1 MVWGGVNNLG
11 ESNTSPSPPTSLP
24 TLLHHSLL
32 PQMAHICSS
41 NHTIP
46 PYHLLPDSYGHSIAI
61 SYSTFHLPHPH
72 PLPTA
77 YLLIFGILGT
87 PGSYI
92 LSSYMYIPHN
102 LILDYAILKGDD
114 YNSDLAKNIMY

>member
-1 MVWGGVNNLG
+1 M
-11 ESNTSPSPPTSLP
+11 P
-24 TLLHHSLL
+24 
-32 PQMAHICSS
+32 HICSS

-46 PYHLLPDSYGHSIAI
+46 PCHLLPDSYGYRIAI

-77 YLLIFGILGT
+77 YLPIFGILGT

-92 LSSYMYIPHN
+92 LSSYMYIPF
-102 LILDYAILKGDD
+102 LDPTIRSFLPLDHAILKGDD
-114 YNSDLAKNIMY
+114 YNSDLAKDIMY

>member
-1 MVWGGVNNLG
+1 M
-11 ESNTSPSPPTSLP
+11 P
-24 TLLHHSLL
+24 
-32 PQMAHICSS
+32 HICSS
-41 NHTIP
+41 SHTIP
-46 PYHLLPDSYGHSIAI
+46 HCHLLPNLYGYSIAI

-77 YLLIFGILGT
+77 YLPIFGILGI

-92 LSSYMYIPHN
+92 LSSYMYMPSFKPTIRLP
-102 LILDYAILKGDD
+102 LDYAILKGDD